1 VVAEYYPLIVCS
13 TSFVLR
19 ASSSLKPHEAMD
31 MANSQFPLC
40 CMEAARNEARRCVE
54 VRLASTWALSSST
67 PGQSQKGCLVGK
79 MSGTA
84 PNFIIIIINDY
95 SDYTGIVIMTIVML
109 NTKKIIVGVL

>member
-1 VVAEYYPLIVCS
+1 
-13 TSFVLR
+13 
-19 ASSSLKPHEAMD
+19 
-31 MANSQFPLC
+31 
-40 CMEAARNEARRCVE
+40 
-54 VRLASTWALSSST
+54 
-67 PGQSQKGCLVGK
+67 